1 MMRWVTVVATMAL
14 AASGSAHADDKN
26 LAEMVF
32 CAKAAV
38 FAETFIEGVQA
49 GKSRDDSVARAVVW
63 LNKTYTEQVDANL
76 LKILMPWAYMV
87 DRLPGYRPSTGGALV
102 ALSCMAAL
110 KDAKYVQMGSPTV
123 VASVKK
129 LLDSCE
135 SAPDQQAV
143 GACIKKNF
151 DTLPFEKL

>member
-38 FAETFIEGVQA
+38 FAETFTEGVQA

-76 LKILMPWAYMV
+76 LKILMPWPTWSTGCRDIAP
-87 DRLPGYRPSTGGALV
+87 LPGGR
-102 ALSCMAAL
+102 LSRLAAW
-110 KDAKYVQMGSPTV
+110 PH
-123 VASVKK
+123 
-129 LLDSCE
+129 
-135 SAPDQQAV
+135 
-143 GACIKKNF
+143 
-151 DTLPFEKL
+151 